1 MISNRF
7 MDVPDELIA
16 KYIDGRTSDEENRV
30 IMDAVACV
38 DDLWTL
44 QQMVASDKD
53 CGSSAI

>member
-1 MISNRF
+1 

-44 QQMVASDKD
+44 QKMVASDKD

>member
-16 KYIDGRTSDEENRV
+16 KYIDGRTSEEENKE
-30 IMDAVACV
+30 IMDAVVCA

-44 QQMVASDKD
+44 QQIVASDKD
-53 CGSSAI
+53 C